1 VKNYNIIMSQNY
13 RLNKVGYINRN
24 KKISFKFNGK
34 KYFGFEGDT
43 LASALLANGIHLVGR
58 SFKYHRPRGFIG
70 AGVDEPNAKVQLY
83 TGAKTEPNAT
93 ATEIELVE
101 GLVAKSQNCFPSVS
115 FDFGAINNFLYK
127 FFPAGFYYKTFMWPK
142 NFWHKIYEP
151 IIRKAAGLGVAP
163 LKPDPDRYEHKF
175 EYCDVLVIGSGPSGL
190 ASALAAAKNGAR
202 VILAEDKPRF
212 GGSLLTDEV
221 TIGNKKGKDW
231 ADEAIEELKSMPNVI
246 VKNRSQVFGYYDHNM
261 MVMLE
266 RIKDHIE
273 SPSKYTPRQKMWY
286 IRSKEVVAST
296 GSIERPLVFGN
307 NDRPGI
313 MLASAAKEYLRV
325 YGVLVGKKPIIF
337 TNNDSA
343 YDTAIDFKKNGINP
357 VVIDVR
363 ENSESSVIKEAKN
376 LKIDIRF
383 SHAIANTKG
392 YLRVS
397 SATIGKLN
405 KNKSNYENLENISCD
420 CICVSGNWTPTV
432 HLVSQSG
439 NKLKFDEAI
448 NAFIPNL
455 SCQNESTVGAAN
467 GSFTLKKSLEEGF
480 KKGFEISNKITK
492 KNMKSTIPISNER
505 SNNNHHNKFWCM
517 PLPKNKNYKR
527 CVDFQNDVYVSDIE
541 LAIREGFRSIEHVKR
556 YTTLGMAT
564 DQGKTSNLNGLQLVS
579 NIEKKIIPEVGHTT
593 FRPPYSPVT
602 IGAVVGREVGKHY
615 RPTRKSPLHLWH
627 EKNNAVFVDAGLWLR
642 PRYYK
647 QGKETLQEAAK
658 REASNVRN
666 NVGICDVTSLGKI
679 DIKGSDAAEFLNRV
693 YTNAWMKLPIGKAR
707 YGVMLREDGIVF
719 DDGTTTRISENHYHM
734 TTTTAQA
741 VNVLAH
747 LEYYLQAVW
756 PELDVN
762 VVSTTEQWT
771 GAALAGPNS
780 RNLLGKLFPN
790 TDVSNEALPFMGFIE
805 ADLFGVPARIFRI
818 SFSGELAY
826 EINVESG
833 YGVFM
838 WEKIMELGKEMDI
851 EPYGTEALS
860 TLRIEMGHV
869 AGSEIDGRTIPSD
882 LSLDGMVSKKKDF
895 IGKRSLSRTAFMEDG
910 REKIVGLVPLD
921 KKTMIPEGSHLV
933 VDGNASLPN
942 PKLGHVSA
950 SCWSVEYN
958 NPFSLAIIKDG
969 KKKIGKKLYALSP
982 LKNKSIPVEIVSS
995 HYVDPKGERVRS

>member
-1 VKNYNIIMSQNY
+1 MRNYNIMSQTF
-13 RLNKVGYINRN
+13 RLNKAGYINRN

-34 KYFGFEGDT
+34 KYYGYEGDT
-43 LASALLANGIHLVGR
+43 LASALLANGVHLVGR

-70 AGVDEPNAKVQLY
+70 ANVEEPNAQVQLY
-83 TGAKTEPNAT
+83 SGAKTEPNAV
-93 ATEIELVE
+93 ATTVELVE

-115 FDFGAINNFLYK
+115 FDFGAINNFLHK

-142 NFWHKIYEP
+142 NFWYKIYEP
-151 IIRKAAGLGVAP
+151 IIRKAAGLGVAS

-175 EYCDVLVIGSGPSGL
+175 EYCDILVVGSGPSGL
-190 ASALAAAKNGAR
+190 SSALAAAKNGAR

-221 TIGNKKGKDW
+221 TIGNKNGKDW
-231 ADEAIEELKSMPNVI
+231 ADETIMELKSMSNVI

-266 RIKDHIE
+266 KTKDHIE
-273 SPSKYTPRQKMWY
+273 NPKKFTPRQRLWY
-286 IRSKEVVAST
+286 IRAKEVVIST

-313 MLASAAKEYLRV
+313 MLASAAKEYIKV

-337 TNNDSA
+337 TNNDSGYEVA
-343 YDTAIDFKKNGINP
+343 LDFKKNGINP
-357 VVIDVR
+357 LVLDIR
-363 ENSESSVIKEAKN
+363 SNPESSVIEEAKN
-376 LKIDIRF
+376 LNINIKF
-383 SHAIANTKG
+383 SYGVVNAQG
-392 YLRVS
+392 YKKVN
-397 SATIGKLN
+397 SALIGKLN
-405 KNKSNYENLENISCD
+405 KEKNKYESIETVSCD

-432 HLVSQSG
+432 HLSSQSG
-439 NKLKFDEAI
+439 NKLKFDEKV
-448 NAFIPNL
+448 NAFIPEQ
-455 SCQNESTVGAAN
+455 SRQNETTIGSAK
-467 GSFTLKKSLEEGF
+467 GSFTLKKSLTEGF
-480 KKGFEISNKITK
+480 EKGYSLSKKITG
-492 KNMKSTIPISNER
+492 KNIKVSVPTSNEKIFGQQD
-505 SNNNHHNKFWCM
+505 KFWCM

-541 LAIREGFRSIEHVKR
+541 LAVREGFRSIEHVKR

-564 DQGKTSNLNGLQLVS
+564 DQGRTSNLNGLQLVS

-593 FRPPYSPVT
+593 FRPPYTPVT
-602 IGAVVGREVGKHY
+602 IGAIVGREVGKHY
-615 RPTRKSPLHLWH
+615 RPTRKSPIHLWH

-647 QGKETLQEAAK
+647 QGKETLQQAAI
-658 REASNVRN
+658 REATNVRK
-666 NVGICDVTSLGKI
+666 NVGVCDVTSLGKI

-693 YTNAWMKLPIGKAR
+693 YTNSWMKLPVGKAR
-707 YGVMLREDGIVF
+707 YGVMLREDGIVL
-719 DDGTTTRISENHYHM
+719 DDGTTTRISENHFHM

-747 LEYYLQAVW
+747 LEYYLQVVW
-756 PELDVN
+756 PQLNVN
-762 VVSTTEQWT
+762 VLSTTEQWA

-780 RNLLGKLFPN
+780 RELLSKIFPK
-790 TDVSNEALPFMGFIE
+790 TDVSKEALPFMGFTKG
-805 ADLFGVPARIFRI
+805 DLFGVPARIFRI

-838 WEKIMELGKEMDI
+838 WEKIMELGKEMGI

-869 AGSEIDGRTIPSD
+869 AGSEIDGRTISSD
-882 LSLDGMVSKKKDF
+882 LSLEGMLSKKKDF
-895 IGKRSLSRTAFMEDG
+895 IGKRSLSREAFIEPN
-910 REKIVGLVPLD
+910 REKIVGIVPLD

-933 VDGNASLPN
+933 LDSNAPLPN
-942 PKLGHVSA
+942 SKLGHVSA

-958 NPFSLAIIKDG
+958 NPFSLAIVKNG
-969 KKKIGKKLYALSP
+969 KKRIGEKLYALSP
-982 LKNKSIPVEIVSS
+982 LKNKVIPVEIVSS

>member
-1 VKNYNIIMSQNY
+1 MSQNF
-13 RLNKVGYINRN
+13 RLDKAGYINRG
-24 KKISFKFNGK
+24 KKISFKFNRK
-34 KYFGFEGDT
+34 KYFGYEGDT
-43 LASALLANGIHLVGR
+43 LASALLANGVHLVGR

-70 AGVDEPNAKVQLY
+70 AGVEEPNAQVQLY
-83 TGAKTEPNAT
+83 TGAKTEPNAV
-93 ATEIELVE
+93 ATTVELVE

-115 FDFGAINNFLYK
+115 FDFGAINNFLSK

-142 NFWHKIYEP
+142 SFWHRIYEP

-175 EYCDVLVIGSGPSGL
+175 EYCDILVAGSGPSGL
-190 ASALAAAKNGAR
+190 AGALAAAKNGAK

-221 TIGNKKGKDW
+221 TIGNKNGKDW
-231 ADEAIEELKSMPNVI
+231 TDETIAQLKSMPNVI

-261 MVMLE
+261 MVMCE
-266 RIKDHIE
+266 RTKDHIE
-273 SPSKYTPRQKMWY
+273 NPSKFIPRQRLWY
-286 IRSKEVVAST
+286 IRAKEVIIST

-313 MLASAAKEYLRV
+313 MLASAAKEYMKV
-325 YGVLVGKKPIIF
+325 YGVLVGKKPIVF
-337 TNNDSA
+337 TNNDSG

-357 VVIDVR
+357 IVLDIR
-363 ENSESSVIKEAKN
+363 SNSNSSVVMEAKN
-376 LKIDIRF
+376 LNIDIKF
-383 SHAIANTKG
+383 SYGVVNAQG
-392 YLRVS
+392 YKKVS
-397 SATIGKLN
+397 SALIGKLN
-405 KNKSNYENLENISCD
+405 EEKSGYKNLETIDCD

-432 HLVSQSG
+432 HLSSQSG
-439 NKLKFDEAI
+439 NKLKFDENV
-448 NAFIPNL
+448 NAFIPNQPK
-455 SCQNESTVGAAN
+455 QNESTVGSAN
-467 GSFTLKKSLEEGF
+467 GSFTLKNTLEEGLA
-480 KKGFEISNKITK
+480 KGYTLSKKITGK
-492 KNMKSTIPISNER
+492 DLKISTPISNER
-505 SNNNHHNKFWCM
+505 SYGQQDKFWCM
-517 PLPKNKNYKR
+517 PLPKNKYYKR

-541 LAIREGFRSIEHVKR
+541 LAVREGFRSIEHVKR

-579 NIEKKIIPEVGHTT
+579 KIEKKIIPEVGHTT
-593 FRPPYSPVT
+593 FRPPYTPVT
-602 IGAVVGREVGKHY
+602 IGTIVGREVGKYY
-615 RPTRKSPLHLWH
+615 RPTRKSPMHRWH
-627 EKNNAVFVDAGLWLR
+627 ESNNAVFVDAGLWLR

-647 QGKETLQEAAK
+647 QKNETLAEAAK
-658 REASNVRN
+658 REATNVRN
-666 NVGICDVTSLGKI
+666 NVGVCDVTSLGKI
-679 DIKGSDAAEFLNRV
+679 DIKGPDSAEFLNRI

-741 VNVLAH
+741 VNVLSH
-747 LEYYLQAVW
+747 LEFYLQVVW

-762 VVSTTEQWT
+762 VLSITEQWA
-771 GAALAGPNS
+771 GVALAGPNS
-780 RNLLGKLFPN
+780 RNLLNKLFPE
-790 TDVSNEALPFMGFIE
+790 TDVSNEGIPFMGFKE

-838 WEKIMELGKEMDI
+838 WEKIIELGKEMNI

-869 AGSEIDGRTIPSD
+869 AGSEIDGRVIPSD
-882 LSLDGMVSKKKDF
+882 LSLDLMISKKKDF
-895 IGKRSLSRTAFMEDG
+895 IGKRSLKREAFLNPN
-910 REKIVGLVPLD
+910 REKIVGVVPLD
-921 KKTMIPEGSHLV
+921 KKTMIPEGSYLV
-933 VDGNASLPN
+933 IDENASLPN
-942 PKLGHVSA
+942 PKLGHISA

-958 NPFSLAIIKDG
+958 NPFSLAIMKDG
-969 KKKIGKKLYALSP
+969 KKKIGEKFFAVSP

>member
-1 VKNYNIIMSQNY
+1 MSQKF
-13 RLNKVGYINRN
+13 RLDKIGYINRD

-70 AGVDEPNAKVQLY
+70 AGVEEPNAQVQLY
-83 TGAKTEPNAT
+83 SGAKTEPNAI
-93 ATEIELVE
+93 ATTVELVE

-115 FDFGAINNFLYK
+115 FDFGAINNFLSK

-142 NFWHKIYEP
+142 SFWYKVYEP

-175 EYCDVLVIGSGPSGL
+175 EYCDILIAGSGPSGL
-190 ASALAAAKNGAR
+190 ASALSAAKNGAR

-231 ADEAIEELKSMPNVI
+231 AEETIAQLKLMPNVTI
-246 VKNRSQVFGYYDHNM
+246 KNRSQVFGYYDHNM

-266 RIKDHIE
+266 RTKDHIKN
-273 SPSKYTPRQKMWY
+273 PDKFTPRQRLWY
-286 IRSKEVVAST
+286 IRAKEVIIST

-313 MLASAAKEYLRV
+313 MLASAAKEYMKV

-337 TNNDSA
+337 TNNDSG
-343 YDTAIDFKKNGINP
+343 YDTAIEFKKNGIDP
-357 VVIDVR
+357 LVLDVR
-363 ENSESSVIKEAKN
+363 SNLESQVIKEAKN
-376 LKIDIRF
+376 LNINIKF
-383 SHAIANTKG
+383 SYGVVNTQG
-392 YLRVS
+392 YKKVN
-397 SATIGKLN
+397 SALIGKLN
-405 KNKSNYENLENISCD
+405 KEKSGYDSLENVSCD

-432 HLVSQSG
+432 HLSSQSG
-439 NKLKFDEAI
+439 NKLKFDEKV
-448 NAFIPNL
+448 NAFIPNQPR
-455 SCQNESTVGAAN
+455 QNENTIGSAN
-467 GSFTLKKSLEEGF
+467 GSFTLKKNLEDGF
-480 KKGFEISNKITK
+480 NKGFDLSKKITGNEEK
-492 KNMKSTIPISNER
+492 ISTPLSNER
-505 SNNNHHNKFWCM
+505 NYEKQDKFWCM
-517 PLPKNKNYKR
+517 PLLKNKNYKR

-541 LAIREGFRSIEHVKR
+541 LAVREGFRSIEHVKR

-564 DQGKTSNLNGLQLVS
+564 DQGRTSNLNGLQLVS
-579 NIEKKIIPEVGHTT
+579 NIEKKIVPEVGHTT
-593 FRPPYSPVT
+593 FRPPYTPVT
-602 IGAVVGREVGKHY
+602 IGAIVGREVGKHY
-615 RPTRKSPLHLWH
+615 RPTRKSPIHSWH
-627 EKNNAVFVDAGLWLR
+627 ENNNAVFVDAGLWLR

-647 QGKETLQEAAK
+647 QDNETLAEAAK
-658 REASNVRN
+658 REAANVRN
-666 NVGICDVTSLGKI
+666 NVGVCDVTSLGKI
-679 DIKGSDAAEFLNRV
+679 DIKGPDSAEFLNRI
-693 YTNAWMKLPIGKAR
+693 YTNPWMKLPVGKAR
-707 YGVMLREDGIVF
+707 YGIMLREDGIVF

-741 VNVLAH
+741 VNVLSH
-747 LEYYLQAVW
+747 LEYYLQVVW
-756 PELDVN
+756 PELNVN
-762 VVSTTEQWT
+762 VLSTTEQWA
-771 GAALAGPNS
+771 GVALAGPNS
-780 RNLLGKLFPN
+780 RSLLGKLFPEIG
-790 TDVSNEALPFMGFIE
+790 VSNEEIPFMGFKQ

-833 YGVFM
+833 YGIFM
-838 WEKIMELGKEMDI
+838 WEKIMELGKEMNI

-869 AGSEIDGRTIPSD
+869 AGSEIDGRVIASD
-882 LSLDGMVSKKKDF
+882 LSLEGMLSKKKDF
-895 IGKRSLSRTAFMEDG
+895 IGKRSLNREAFLDPN
-910 REKIVGLVPLD
+910 REKIVGVVPLD

-933 VDGNASLPN
+933 SDNKADLPN
-942 PKLGHVSA
+942 TKLGHISA

-958 NPFSLAIIKDG
+958 NPFSLAILKNG
-969 KKKIGKKLYALSP
+969 KKKIGEKLYALSP
-982 LKNKSIPVEIVSS
+982 LKDKSIEVEIVSS

>member
-1 VKNYNIIMSQNY
+1 MTQNY
-13 RLNKVGYINRN
+13 RLNKVGYIDKT
-24 KKISFKFNGK
+24 KKIYFKFNGK
-34 KYFGFEGDT
+34 KYFGYKGDT

-58 SFKYHRPRGFIG
+58 SFKYHRPRGFVG
-70 AGVDEPNAKVQLY
+70 AGVDEPNANVQLY
-83 TGAKTEPNAT
+83 SGNKTEPNAV

-101 GLVAKSQNCFPSVS
+101 GLVAKSQNCWPSVN
-115 FDFGAINNFLYK
+115 FDFGAINNLLSK

-175 EYCDVLVIGSGPSGL
+175 EYCDVLIAGSGPSGL
-190 ASALAAAKNGAR
+190 AGALAAAKNGAS

-212 GGSLLTDEV
+212 GGSLLIDDV

-231 ADEAIEELKSMPNVI
+231 ADDTIAQLKSMPNVV
-246 VKNRSQVFGYYDHNM
+246 VKNRSQIFGYYDHNM

-266 RIKDHIE
+266 RIKDHVE
-273 SPSKYTPRQKMWY
+273 KPSKFTPRQKLWY
-286 IRSKEVVAST
+286 IRAKEVIIST

-313 MLASAAKEYLRV
+313 MLASAAREYLKV
-325 YGVLVGKKPIIF
+325 YGVLVGKKPIVF

-343 YDTAIDFKKNGINP
+343 YETAIEFKKNGIDP
-357 VVIDVR
+357 VVVDVR
-363 ENSESSVIKEAKN
+363 ANSESFIVKEAKN
-376 LKIDIRF
+376 LNINIKF
-383 SHAIANTKG
+383 SSGIVNTKG
-392 YLRVS
+392 YLRVN
-397 SATIGKLN
+397 SATVGKLN
-405 KNKSNYENLENISCD
+405 SDKSGYQSLEDITCD

-432 HLVSQSG
+432 HLSSQSG
-439 NKLKFDEAI
+439 NKLKFEEEI
-448 NAFIPNL
+448 NAFVPNQ
-455 SCQNESTVGAAN
+455 SRQNENTVGSAK
-467 GSFTLKKSLEEGF
+467 GSFTLKKSLEDGLN
-480 KKGFEISNKITK
+480 KGYELSHKITG
-492 KNMKSTIPISNER
+492 NSSKSVIPNSNEK
-505 SNNNHHNKFWCM
+505 SYSQHEKFWCM
-517 PLPKNKNYKR
+517 PLPKNKYYKR
-527 CVDFQNDVYVSDIE
+527 FVDFQNDVAVSDIE
-541 LAIREGFRSIEHVKR
+541 LAVREGFRSIEHVKR

-579 NIEKKIIPEVGHTT
+579 NVEQKIVPEVGHTT
-593 FRPPYSPVT
+593 FRPPYTPVT
-602 IGAVVGREVGKHY
+602 IGAIVGREVGKYY
-615 RPTRKSPLHLWH
+615 RPTRKSPMHEWH

-647 QGKETLQEAAK
+647 QENETLLQAAT
-658 REASNVRN
+658 REAINVRN
-666 NVGICDVTSLGKI
+666 NVGVCDVTSLGKI
-679 DIKGSDAAEFLNRV
+679 DIKGPDSAEFLNRV

-719 DDGTTTRISENHYHM
+719 DDGTTTRISENHFHM

-747 LEYYLQAVW
+747 LEYYLQVVW

-762 VVSTTEQWT
+762 VLSTTEQWA
-771 GAALAGPNS
+771 GAALAGINS
-780 RNLLGKLFPN
+780 RNLLSKLFPKV
-790 TDVSNEALPFMGFIE
+790 DVSNEELPFMGYKE
-805 ADLFGVPARIFRI
+805 ATLPGNVPARIFRI

-838 WEKIMELGKEMDI
+838 WEKIMELGKEMNI

-860 TLRIEMGHV
+860 TLRIEMGHI
-869 AGSEIDGRTIPSD
+869 AGSEIDGRTISSD
-882 LSLDGMVSKKKDF
+882 LALDGMLSKKKDF
-895 IGKRSLSRTAFMEDG
+895 IGKRSLNRQAFIDPS
-910 REKIVGLVPLD
+910 REKIVGVIPLD

-933 VDGNASLPN
+933 KDNNASIPN
-942 PKLGHVSA
+942 PKLGHISA

-958 NPFSLAIIKDG
+958 NPFSLAIIKEG
-969 KKKIGKKLYALSP
+969 KKRIGEKLYALSP
-982 LKNKSIPVEIVSS
+982 LKNKIIPVEIVSS